1 LEARN
6 SAARPWSGSRL
17 SSWSPRGAVTAAKEG
32 YERWKAGSMPF
43 TGIPL
48 LFAIGTVAGLFEIQV
63 MMEVV
68 RCA

>member
-1 LEARN
+1 
-6 SAARPWSGSRL
+6 
-17 SSWSPRGAVTAAKEG
+17 
-32 YERWKAGSMPF
+32 MPL

-48 LFAIGTVAGLFEIQV
+48 LFPIGTVSGLNEIQV